1 MVRPESHGTMTVE
14 EYLRFDETSPI
25 RHEYVRGEVYAMS
38 GVTLRHD
45 RIARNVLI
53 ALSAAAGDG
62 PCEAFSSDVRLRAA
76 DEVFYYT
83 DVTLACGQVAE
94 LDVIIADPCVI
105 VEATSPST
113 ARIDRGE
120 KLMAYR
126 AIQSLRAYLI
136 VDHRRRRVE
145 RYWRESETTPW
156 QREEVVSGGRVAIPC
171 LDAELTLDQIYRRVE
186 LPAVGEPEAEYD
198 T

>member
-14 EYLRFDETSPI
+14 EYLRFDETSPLK
-25 RHEYVRGEVYAMS
+25 HEYVRGEVYAMS

-76 DEVFYYT
+76 DEVFYYP

-145 RYWRESETTPW
+145 RYWRDSETTPW

-171 LDAELTLDQIYRRVE
+171 LDAELTLDQIYRRVA

>member
-1 MVRPESHGTMTVE
+1 MARPEPHGTMTVQ
-14 EYLRFDETSPI
+14 EYLRFDESSPL

-62 PCEAFSSDVRLRAA
+62 PCETFSSDVRLRVA
-76 DEVFYYT
+76 DDIFYYP
-83 DVTLACGQVAE
+83 DVSLVCGQVAE
-94 LDVIIADPCVI
+94 LDVIISYPCAI
-105 VEATSPST
+105 VEVTSPGT

-120 KLMAYR
+120 KLDAYL

-145 RYWRESETTPW
+145 RYWRDLQVAPW
-156 QREEVVSGGRVAIPC
+156 QHEELRSTGRVAIPC
-171 LDAELTLDQIYRRVE
+171 LDAELTLDQIYRRVA
-186 LPAVGEPEAEYD
+186 LPAVGEREAEYD
-198 T
+198 L

>member
-1 MVRPESHGTMTVE
+1 MRPEAQRTMSVE
-14 EYLRFDETSPI
+14 EYFRFDESSPLK
-25 RHEYVRGEVYAMS
+25 HEYVRGEVYALS

-62 PCEAFSSDVRLRAA
+62 PGEAFSSHVRLRVS
-76 DEVFYYT
+76 DDLYYYP
-83 DVTLACGQVAE
+83 DVTLVWGQVAE
-94 LDVIIADPCVI
+94 LDVMVTDPCVI
-105 VEATSPST
+105 VEVTSPST

-120 KLMAYR
+120 KLAEYR
-126 AIQSLRAYLI
+126 AIPSLRAYLI

-145 RYWRESETTPW
+145 RHWRDAGAAPW
-156 QREEVVSGGRVAIPC
+156 RREEVVGEGRAAIPC
-171 LDAELTLDQIYRRVE
+171 LDVELTLDEIYRRVE

-198 T
+198 L

>member
-1 MVRPESHGTMTVE
+1 MTVE
-14 EYLRFDETSPI
+14 EYLRFDETSPL

-62 PCEAFSSDVRLRAA
+62 PCESFSSDVRVRVAA
-76 DEVFYYT
+76 DVFYYA
-83 DVTLACGQVAE
+83 DVTLVCAQVAE
-94 LDVIIADPCVI
+94 LDVIISDPCVI
-105 VEATSPST
+105 VEVTSPST
-113 ARIDRGE
+113 ARVDRGE
-120 KLMAYR
+120 KSMVYR
-126 AIQSLRAYLI
+126 EIQSLRSYLI

-145 RYWRESETTPW
+145 RYWRDSEAAPW
-156 QREEVVSGGRVAIPC
+156 QREEIVSTGRVEISC

-186 LPAVGEPEAEYD
+186 LPAVGEPEADYD
-198 T
+198 V

>member
-1 MVRPESHGTMTVE
+1 MTVE
-14 EYLRFDETSPI
+14 EYLHFDETSPLK
-25 RHEYVRGEVYAMS
+25 HEYVRGEVYAMS

-62 PCEAFSSDVRLRAA
+62 PCETFSSDVRLRVA
-76 DEVFYYT
+76 DDVFYYA
-83 DVTLACGQVAE
+83 DVTLVCAQVAE
-94 LDVIIADPCVI
+94 LDVLISDPCVI
-105 VEATSPST
+105 VEVTSPST
-113 ARIDRGE
+113 ARTDRGE

-126 AIQSLRAYLI
+126 EIQALRAYVI

-145 RYWRESETTPW
+145 RYWRDSEAAPW
-156 QREEVVSGGRVAIPC
+156 QREEIVSTGRVAIPC
-171 LDAELTLDQIYRRVE
+171 LDAELTVEQIYRRVE

-198 T
+198 L